1 LVTGEQMSLASKT
14 YFRFAQE
21 AEQLMNAEKDEL
33 KKREYR
39 KVAGQNYFYSAT
51 EALEWVLKK
60 SGIDL
65 YSINSHQDR
74 LVLVKKNSNQFKNPL
89 PLILKFEIMIN
100 YDYRRKV
107 AYKGENGNKFLLV
120 KEFAELC
127 QNEIQ

>member
-1 LVTGEQMSLASKT
+1 MSLASKT
-14 YFRFAQE
+14 YYRIAQE
-21 AEQLMNAEKDEL
+21 VEKLMNSDADESR
-33 KKREYR
+33 KKEYR
-39 KVAGQNYFYSAT
+39 KVAGQNYFYSAI

-74 LVLVKKNSNQFKNPL
+74 LALVKKNSSQFKEPL
-89 PLILKFEIMIN
+89 KLVLKFEIMIN

-107 AYKGENGNKFLLV
+107 AYKGENGNKFLIV

-127 QNEIQ
+127 QNEIT